1 MAADKVARR
10 IKFRLDD
17 GSLIAESS
25 LLGLD
30 GNGVVCVRVDKSVV
44 DKQLA
49 SEREFERLQR
59 LLSHPDLPALNNG
72 YDVRTVV
79 MVLAACPAR
88 GEGGHVDHLLAAS
101 PQGPPTKKA
110 RLDSKPSLSMGGASL
125 GSICETTNRLG
136 REKDRD
142 AMTNFPG
149 PVGLDWVLK
158 CREIIAN
165 VQKGLKGD
173 GHWFMNRVDEKLVPD
188 YYRVIKNPMW

>member
-30 GNGVVCVRVDKSVV
+30 GNGVVCVRVDKNIV

-72 YDVRTVV
+72 YDVRAIVL
-79 MVLAACPAR
+79 VLAACRA
-88 GEGGHVDHLLAAS
+88 
-101 PQGPPTKKA
+101 
-110 RLDSKPSLSMGGASL
+110 
-125 GSICETTNRLG
+125 
-136 REKDRD
+136 
-142 AMTNFPG
+142 
-149 PVGLDWVLK
+149 
-158 CREIIAN
+158 
-165 VQKGLKGD
+165 
-173 GHWFMNRVDEKLVPD
+173 
-188 YYRVIKNPMW
+188 